1 MKLKVKTPFT
11 FILWI
16 ILFIIIALFVSL
28 LTGIITITDVF
39 FFIMGAIVGWTAL
52 IILALIGAIFIGMLL
67 SHRILS
73 IGGFTPFEEEMLKM
87 REDIKEINR
96 RLEKL
101 IGETNMDKK
110 VGDEG
115 KLHNGNNA
123 IKREEEVK
131 EK

>member
-1 MKLKVKTPFT
+1 MKLKVKTPFS

-39 FFIMGAIVGWTAL
+39 FYIMGAIVGWTAL

-87 REDIKEINR
+87 REDIKAINKK
-96 RLEKL
+96 LETL
-101 IGETNMDKK
+101 IGQENKDDRAD
-110 VGDEG
+110 DEG
-115 KLHNGNNA
+115 K
-123 IKREEEVK
+123 VDK
-131 EK
+131 EI